1 MKLSYTGDGLL
12 CEFILMTVGEKDAI
26 TQKHKNPRA
35 NTSKISNTAKPAQ
48 QAQPGLESAS
58 HRASSVVANSGNQ
71 QTNQRQQQPS
81 KTPTRAPAPR
91 QPHFEIRPPPVPPPG
106 TARSEGMFVVQD
118 DDQMWE
124 PVNPGEEG
132 EEEEAD
138 NTRLEWR
145 ATNEPVILSIF
156 TSAVYHFLSAIEA
169 NIKTES
175 IYAHQQLP
183 PQSDSRAEPGW
194 AA

>member
-35 NTSKISNTAKPAQ
+35 NPSNTSNTAKPAE
-48 QAQPGLESAS
+48 QAQPGLDSAS
-58 HRASSVVANSGNQ
+58 HRPSSVVANSGNQ
-71 QTNQRQQQPS
+71 QTSQRQHQPP
-81 KTPTRAPAPR
+81 KPPARVPAPR

-106 TARSEGMFVVQD
+106 TARSDSLFVVQD
-118 DDQMWE
+118 DDQLWE
-124 PVNPGEEG
+124 PVNPDEEG

-145 ATNEPVILSIF
+145 ATNEPVIFSFCSNLSC
-156 TSAVYHFLSAIEA
+156 LS
-169 NIKTES
+169 
-175 IYAHQQLP
+175 LF
-183 PQSDSRAEPGW
+183 SRYGS
-194 AA
+194 